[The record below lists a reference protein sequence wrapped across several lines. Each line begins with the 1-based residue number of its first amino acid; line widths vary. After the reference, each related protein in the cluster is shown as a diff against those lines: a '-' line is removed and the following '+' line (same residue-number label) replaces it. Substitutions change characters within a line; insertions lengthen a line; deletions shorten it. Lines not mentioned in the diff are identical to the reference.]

1 LQALTSNNLSVFE
14 MISSSAVNRLT
25 AYLQGADLPAAE
37 QNDEQLLRRLR
48 NFTVA
53 ALASHADAPAGDAA
67 AANGT
72 GAAAVASA
80 AASSTP
86 LAALVRKL
94 QAALASAE
102 AFPVLCSRLV
112 PSGGVAGGSGARSL
126 SRSGGMSG
134 SFNSSSLTSGLAA
147 LTQPF
152 KLRLV
157 RHTQVSWRL
166 QRAVWVKIICF
177 HLSGCWGVVC
187 LVCRGCLSC
196 VGVVCWL
203 HTQQARPS
211 LSLACIAADD
221 DDGVNDAQVLLCRVC
236 LDVILQEHTLKEY
249 PANIVL
255 IEPLANMTAIED
267 FLWQRVNRGSTF
279 EALRVRAAA
288 EPAAG
293 GSRAAEPAAAANT
306 PAAAAAPSGAAAAAP
321 GAAAAPAAAGT
332 TTRRRSSSGGGS
344 SKDGS
349 AAARSK
355 AQPIPEADG
364 SGRMTRAQAARARA
378 EAQARAEEAVN
389 QRRAQRA
396 GGRSAGGTA
405 AAAGSSDGMSDEHEG
420 PSEEDLLMPSD
431 HDDEHMHDDGMDED
445 HDMDD
450 GIFDHEDD
458 DEDEDEEMDDADI
471 GSMPVHDLHL
481 AEGMAAAAAA
491 AAAAASQAAAAAS
504 QAAAAA
510 SGSRAAAEGAA
521 AASRAAEA
529 AAPAAAAAGGAG
541 GSDARAPWARSS
553 AAPPTPPAANG
564 AARTAAVVAGAG
576 AGPKLVFIMNEQPL
590 AAACTVFQAIQQS
603 TLAANG
609 GDDDDNGDEAGLGG
623 NGRRGRQLWEQV
635 YTLHYRLAG
644 TEPQEPAAAAGP
656 SSRAASGALAGPSR
670 QSSMGR
676 QGSEPPAAAA
686 AAGETEAAAA
696 GSDAVSQWR
705 QSPLGELLAVQLPNN
720 LAAPESC
727 LDILRLVQLLEV
739 INRLAPR
746 MLASHELQLLP
757 GAAAADGK
765 AGSAAAAVSG
775 QPSTAEEEAVGI
787 AAVQAAAG
795 QMALAHVPRDE
806 FISSK
811 LGNKLAQQLKDVLS
825 ICGGG
830 IPAWCHQLVVSCRF
844 LFPFE
849 VRRRYFYS
857 TAFGLGRA
865 LHHMHQQQAAEGL
878 GGALERDGRELR
890 IGRLQRQKVR
900 VSRRRILDSAVKV
913 SMRSGSC

>member
-1 LQALTSNNLSVFE
+1 
-14 MISSSAVNRLT
+14 
-25 AYLQGADLPAAE
+25 
-37 QNDEQLLRRLR
+37 
-48 NFTVA
+48 
-53 ALASHADAPAGDAA
+53 
-67 AANGT
+67 
-72 GAAAVASA
+72 
-80 AASSTP
+80 
-86 LAALVRKL
+86 
-94 QAALASAE
+94 
-102 AFPVLCSRLV
+102 
-112 PSGGVAGGSGARSL
+112 
-126 SRSGGMSG
+126 
-134 SFNSSSLTSGLAA
+134 
-147 LTQPF
+147 
-152 KLRLV
+152 
-157 RHTQVSWRL
+157 
-166 QRAVWVKIICF
+166 
-177 HLSGCWGVVC
+177 
-187 LVCRGCLSC
+187 
-196 VGVVCWL
+196 
-203 HTQQARPS
+203 
-211 LSLACIAADD
+211 
-221 DDGVNDAQVLLCRVC
+221 
-236 LDVILQEHTLKEY
+236 
-249 PANIVL
+249 
-255 IEPLANMTAIED
+255 
-267 FLWQRVNRGSTF
+267 
-279 EALRVRAAA
+279 
-288 EPAAG
+288 
-293 GSRAAEPAAAANT
+293 
-306 PAAAAAPSGAAAAAP
+306 
-321 GAAAAPAAAGT
+321 
-332 TTRRRSSSGGGS
+332 
-344 SKDGS
+344 
-349 AAARSK
+349 
-355 AQPIPEADG
+355 
-364 SGRMTRAQAARARA
+364 
-378 EAQARAEEAVN
+378 
-389 QRRAQRA
+389 
-396 GGRSAGGTA
+396 
-405 AAAGSSDGMSDEHEG
+405 MSDEHEG

-491 AAAAASQAAAAAS
+491 AAAAASQAAAAA
-504 QAAAAA
+504 A
-510 SGSRAAAEGAA
+510 SDSRAAAEVAA
-521 AASRAAEA
+521 AASRAAEVA
-529 AAPAAAAAGGAG
+529 ATAAAAAGAAG

-553 AAPPTPPAANG
+553 AAPPPPPAANG

-576 AGPKLVFIMNEQPL
+576 AGPKLVFYMNEQPL
-590 AAACTVFQAIQQS
+590 AAECTVFQAIQQS

-623 NGRRGRQLWEQV
+623 SGRRGRQLWEQV
-635 YTLHYRLAG
+635 YTLQYRLAG
-644 TEPQEPAAAAGP
+644 TEPQEAAAAGP
-656 SSRAASGALAGPSR
+656 SSRVASGALAGPSR
-670 QSSMGR
+670 QSSMSR
-676 QGSEPPAAAA
+676 QGSVPPAAAA
-686 AAGETEAAAA
+686 AAGEAAAA

-705 QSPLGELLAVQLPNN
+705 QSPLGELLAVQLPHN

-757 GAAAADGK
+757 GAAAAANGK
-765 AGSAAAAVSG
+765 SDKAAAAAGSS

-890 IGRLQRQKVR
+890 IGRLVRQKVR

-913 SMRSGSC
+913 IMIWWSGRGVSSGRHVAGVVAAGAARR